1 MMKAFAN
8 LAKAFYLKL
17 KSQSMKL
24 LFFSISIL
32 LSGLLFSQKP
42 VDVKLNLRDGNSI
55 SGSTVMNDV
64 NLKTKYG
71 QLVIPI
77 KNITT
82 VEVGLVIDKATAD
95 KAVVYLKILN
105 SNSAEDLKKNAYSDL
120 VKLGI
125 KAIPAIIAFQ
135 DNSKNM
141 TEETIVSDY
150 SIDQALS
157 ELKNTYNVSDVTKVE
172 DVVFIDGDL
181 KMSGSYDFVKL
192 DVKTEYGNLSIPKE
206 KIKSIEV
213 LYTMEAEGNEII
225 LKLMASKHISG
236 NQNGGWLKTG
246 ITLKAGQK
254 FTITASGEVT
264 LASLSNQKYKPD
276 GSYVASNGTS
286 YPSTVSDDYG
296 SGSTY
301 PTYGNVVY
309 KIGETSYDNLRAGAK
324 FSGSAKASGMLLISI
339 YETVYNASNTG
350 TYNVKISLK

>member
-1 MMKAFAN
+1 MKSFI
-8 LAKAFYLKL
+8 
-17 KSQSMKL
+17 
-24 LFFSISIL
+24 FSISIL

-42 VDVKLNLRDGNSI
+42 VDVKLNLRDGSSI
-55 SGSTVMNDV
+55 SGSTVMSDV

-77 KNITT
+77 KNISSL
-82 VEVGLVIDKATAD
+82 EVGLGDDKATAD
-95 KAVVYLKILN
+95 KVNVYLKVLN
-105 SNSAEDLKKNAYSDL
+105 SNSTEEIKKAAYSDL

-135 DNSKNM
+135 EDSKNM

-157 ELKNTYNVSDVTKVE
+157 ELKNTYHVSDATRME
-172 DVVFIDGDL
+172 DVVFIEDDL

-213 LYTMEAEGNEII
+213 LYSMQAEGNEIV

-276 GSYVASNGTS
+276 GSYVAANGTS

-296 SGSTY
+296 TGSTY

-309 KIGETSYDNLRAGAK
+309 KIGETSYDALRAGAK
-324 FSGSAKASGMLLISI
+324 FSGSAKTSGMLLISI

-350 TYNVKISLK
+350 SYTVKISLK

>member
-1 MMKAFAN
+1 MKSFI
-8 LAKAFYLKL
+8 
-17 KSQSMKL
+17 
-24 LFFSISIL
+24 FSISIL

-42 VDVKLNLRDGNSI
+42 VDVKLNLRDGSSI
-55 SGSTVMNDV
+55 SGSTVMSDV

-77 KNITT
+77 KNISS
-82 VEVGLVIDKATAD
+82 VEVGLGDDKATAD
-95 KAVVYLKILN
+95 KANVYLKVLN
-105 SNSAEDLKKNAYSDL
+105 SNSTEELKKAAYSDL

-135 DNSKNM
+135 EDSKNM

-157 ELKNTYNVSDVTKVE
+157 ELKNTYHVSDATRME
-172 DVVFIDGDL
+172 DVVFIEDDL

-213 LYTMEAEGNEII
+213 LYSMQAEGNEIV

-254 FTITASGEVT
+254 FTIIASGEVT

-276 GSYVASNGTS
+276 GSYVAANGTS

-296 SGSTY
+296 TGSTY

-309 KIGETSYDNLRAGAK
+309 KIGETSYDALRAGAK
-324 FSGSAKASGMLLISI
+324 FSGSAKTSGMLLISI

-350 TYNVKISLK
+350 SYTVKISLK

>member
-1 MMKAFAN
+1 
-8 LAKAFYLKL
+8 
-17 KSQSMKL
+17 MKL
-24 LFFSISIL
+24 LLFSISIL

-42 VDVKLNLRDGNSI
+42 VDVKLNLRDGSAI

-82 VEVGLVIDKATAD
+82 VEVGLVNDKIIAD
-95 KAVVYLKILN
+95 KASVYLKILN
-105 SNSAEDLKKNAYSDL
+105 GNSVEELKKVAYSDL

-135 DNSKNM
+135 EDSKNM
-141 TEETIVSDY
+141 TEEVMVSDY

-157 ELKNTYNVSDVTKVE
+157 ELKNTYNVSDVTRME
-172 DVVFIDGDL
+172 DVVLMEDDL
-181 KMSGSYDFVKL
+181 KMSGTYDFIKL

-213 LYTMEAEGNEII
+213 LYSIQVEGNEIV
-225 LKLMASKHISG
+225 LKLMANKHISG

-254 FTITASGEVT
+254 FSITASGEVT

-276 GSYVASNGTS
+276 GSYVAANGTS

-296 SGSTY
+296 TGSTY

-309 KIGETSYDNLRAGAK
+309 KIGETSYDALRAGAK
-324 FSGSAKASGMLLISI
+324 FSGSAKTSGMLLISI

-350 TYNVKISLK
+350 SYTVKISLK

>member
-1 MMKAFAN
+1 MKSFI
-8 LAKAFYLKL
+8 
-17 KSQSMKL
+17 
-24 LFFSISIL
+24 FSISIL

-42 VDVKLNLRDGNSI
+42 VDVKLNLRDGSSI
-55 SGSTVMNDV
+55 SGSTVMSDV

-77 KNITT
+77 KNISS
-82 VEVGLVIDKATAD
+82 VEVGLGDDKATAD
-95 KAVVYLKILN
+95 KANVYLKVLN
-105 SNSAEDLKKNAYSDL
+105 SNSTEELKKAAYSDL

-135 DNSKNM
+135 EDSKNI

-157 ELKNTYNVSDVTKVE
+157 ELKNTYHVSDATRME
-172 DVVFIDGDL
+172 DVVFIEDDL

-192 DVKTEYGNLSIPKE
+192 DVKTEYGNLLIPKE

-213 LYTMEAEGNEII
+213 LYSMQAEGNEIV

-254 FTITASGEVT
+254 FSITASGEVT

-276 GSYVASNGTS
+276 GSYVAANGTS

-296 SGSTY
+296 TGSTY

-309 KIGETSYDNLRAGAK
+309 KIGETSYDALRAGAK
-324 FSGSAKASGMLLISI
+324 FSGSSKTSGMLLISI

-350 TYNVKISLK
+350 SYTVKISLK

>member
-1 MMKAFAN
+1 MKS
-8 LAKAFYLKL
+8 LIC
-17 KSQSMKL
+17 
-24 LFFSISIL
+24 SISIL

-42 VDVKLNLRDGNSI
+42 VDVKLNLRDGSSI
-55 SGSTVMNDV
+55 SGSTVMSDV

-77 KNITT
+77 KNISSL
-82 VEVGLVIDKATAD
+82 EVGLGDDKATAD
-95 KAVVYLKILN
+95 KANVYLKVLN
-105 SNSAEDLKKNAYSDL
+105 SNSTEELKKAAYSDL

-135 DNSKNM
+135 EDSKNM

-157 ELKNTYNVSDVTKVE
+157 ELKNTYHVSDATRME
-172 DVVFIDGDL
+172 DVVFIEDDL

-213 LYTMEAEGNEII
+213 LYSMQAEGNEIV

-254 FTITASGEVT
+254 FSITASGEVT

-276 GSYVASNGTS
+276 GSYVAANGTS

-296 SGSTY
+296 TGSTY

-309 KIGETSYDNLRAGAK
+309 KIGETSYDALRAGAK
-324 FSGSAKASGMLLISI
+324 FSGSAKTSGMLLISI

-350 TYNVKISLK
+350 SYTVKISLK

>member
-1 MMKAFAN
+1 
-8 LAKAFYLKL
+8 
-17 KSQSMKL
+17 MKL
-24 LFFSISIL
+24 LICSISIL

-42 VDVKLNLRDGNSI
+42 VDVKLNLRDGSSI
-55 SGSTVMNDV
+55 SGSTVMSDV

-77 KNITT
+77 KNISSL
-82 VEVGLVIDKATAD
+82 EVGLGDDKATAD
-95 KAVVYLKILN
+95 KANVYLKVLN
-105 SNSAEDLKKNAYSDL
+105 SNSTEELKKAAYSDL

-135 DNSKNM
+135 EDSKNM
-141 TEETIVSDY
+141 TEEAMVSDY

-157 ELKNTYNVSDVTKVE
+157 ELKNTYHVSDATRME
-172 DVVFIDGDL
+172 DVVFIEDDL

-213 LYTMEAEGNEII
+213 LYSMQAEGNEIV

-254 FTITASGEVT
+254 FSITASGEVT

-276 GSYVASNGTS
+276 GSYVAANGTS

-296 SGSTY
+296 TGSTY

-309 KIGETSYDNLRAGAK
+309 KIGETSYDALRAGAK
-324 FSGSAKASGMLLISI
+324 FSGSAKTSGMLLISI

-350 TYNVKISLK
+350 SYTVKISLK

>member
-1 MMKAFAN
+1 MKSFI
-8 LAKAFYLKL
+8 
-17 KSQSMKL
+17 
-24 LFFSISIL
+24 FSISIL

-42 VDVKLNLRDGNSI
+42 VDVKLNLRDGSSI
-55 SGSTVMNDV
+55 SGSTVMSDV

-77 KNITT
+77 KNISS
-82 VEVGLVIDKATAD
+82 VEVGLGDDKATAD
-95 KAVVYLKILN
+95 KANVYLKVLN
-105 SNSAEDLKKNAYSDL
+105 SNSTEELKKAAYSDL

-135 DNSKNM
+135 EDSKNM

-157 ELKNTYNVSDVTKVE
+157 ELKNTYHVSDATRME
-172 DVVFIDGDL
+172 DVVFIEDDL

-213 LYTMEAEGNEII
+213 LYSVQAEGNEIV

-254 FTITASGEVT
+254 FTIIASGEVT

-276 GSYVASNGTS
+276 GSYVAANGTS

-296 SGSTY
+296 TGSTY

-309 KIGETSYDNLRAGAK
+309 KIGETSYDALRAGAK
-324 FSGSAKASGMLLISI
+324 FSGSAKTSGMLLISI

-350 TYNVKISLK
+350 SYTVKISLK

>member
-1 MMKAFAN
+1 MKSFI
-8 LAKAFYLKL
+8 
-17 KSQSMKL
+17 
-24 LFFSISIL
+24 FSISIL

-42 VDVKLNLRDGNSI
+42 VDVKLNLRDGSSI
-55 SGSTVMNDV
+55 SGSTVMSDV

-77 KNITT
+77 KNISSL
-82 VEVGLVIDKATAD
+82 EVGLGDDKATAD
-95 KAVVYLKILN
+95 KANVYLKVLN
-105 SNSAEDLKKNAYSDL
+105 SNSTEELKKAAYSDL

-135 DNSKNM
+135 EDSKNM
-141 TEETIVSDY
+141 TEEAMVSDY

-157 ELKNTYNVSDVTKVE
+157 ELKNTYHVSDATRME
-172 DVVFIDGDL
+172 DVVFIEDDL

-213 LYTMEAEGNEII
+213 LYSMQAEGNEIV

-276 GSYVASNGTS
+276 GSYVAANGTS

-296 SGSTY
+296 TGSTY

-309 KIGETSYDNLRAGAK
+309 KIGETSYDAFRAGAK
-324 FSGSAKASGMLLISI
+324 FSGSAKTSGMLLISI

-350 TYNVKISLK
+350 SYTVKISLK

>member
-1 MMKAFAN
+1 MKSFI
-8 LAKAFYLKL
+8 
-17 KSQSMKL
+17 
-24 LFFSISIL
+24 FSISIL

-42 VDVKLNLRDGNSI
+42 IDVKLNLRDGSAI
-55 SGSTVMNDV
+55 SGSTVMSDV

-77 KNITT
+77 KNISS
-82 VEVGLVIDKATAD
+82 VEVGLGDDNATAD
-95 KAVVYLKILN
+95 KANVYLKVLN
-105 SNSAEDLKKNAYSDL
+105 SNSTEELKKAAYSDL

-135 DNSKNM
+135 EDSKNII
-141 TEETIVSDY
+141 EEAMVSDY

-157 ELKNTYNVSDVTKVE
+157 ELKNTYHVSDATRME
-172 DVVFIDGDL
+172 DVVFIEDDL

-213 LYTMEAEGNEII
+213 LYSMQAEGNEIV

-276 GSYVASNGTS
+276 GSYVAANGTS

-296 SGSTY
+296 TGSTY

-309 KIGETSYDNLRAGAK
+309 KIGETSYDALRAGAK
-324 FSGSAKASGMLLISI
+324 FSGSAKTSGMLLISI

-350 TYNVKISLK
+350 SYTVKISLK

>member
-1 MMKAFAN
+1 MKA
-8 LAKAFYLKL
+8 LI
-17 KSQSMKL
+17 
-24 LFFSISIL
+24 FSISIL

-42 VDVKLNLRDGNSI
+42 VDVKLNLRDGSSI
-55 SGSTVMNDV
+55 SGSTVMSDV

-82 VEVGLVIDKATAD
+82 VEVGLVNDKAIAD
-95 KAVVYLKILN
+95 KALVYLKVLN
-105 SNSAEDLKKNAYSDL
+105 SNSAEELKKNAYSDL

-125 KAIPAIIAFQ
+125 KVIPAIIAFQ
-135 DNSKNM
+135 EDSKNM
-141 TEETIVSDY
+141 TEESIVSDY
-150 SIDQALS
+150 TIDQALS
-157 ELKNTYNVSDVTKVE
+157 ELKNTYNVSDATRME
-172 DVVFIDGDL
+172 DVVLIEDDL
-181 KMSGSYDFVKL
+181 KMSGTYDFVKL

-213 LYTMEAEGNEII
+213 LYSMQTEGNEIV

-254 FTITASGEVT
+254 FSVTASGEVT

-276 GSYVASNGTS
+276 GSYVAANGTS

-296 SGSTY
+296 TGSTY

-309 KIGETSYDNLRAGAK
+309 KIGETSYDVLRAGAK
-324 FSGSAKASGMLLISI
+324 FSGSAKTGGMLLISI

-350 TYNVKISLK
+350 SYTVKISLK

>member
-1 MMKAFAN
+1 MKSFI
-8 LAKAFYLKL
+8 
-17 KSQSMKL
+17 
-24 LFFSISIL
+24 FSISIL

-42 VDVKLNLRDGNSI
+42 VDVKLNLRDGSSI
-55 SGSTVMNDV
+55 SGSTVMSDV

-77 KNITT
+77 KNISS
-82 VEVGLVIDKATAD
+82 VEVGLGDDKATAD
-95 KAVVYLKILN
+95 KANVYLKVLN
-105 SNSAEDLKKNAYSDL
+105 SNSTEELKKAAYSDL

-135 DNSKNM
+135 EDSKNM
-141 TEETIVSDY
+141 TEEAMVSDY

-157 ELKNTYNVSDVTKVE
+157 ELKNTYHVSDATRME
-172 DVVFIDGDL
+172 DVVFIEDDL

-213 LYTMEAEGNEII
+213 LYSMQAEGNEIV

-276 GSYVASNGTS
+276 GSYVAANGTS

-296 SGSTY
+296 TGSTY

-309 KIGETSYDNLRAGAK
+309 KIGETSYDALRAGAK
-324 FSGSAKASGMLLISI
+324 FSGNAKTSGMLLISI
-339 YETVYNASNTG
+339 YETVYNASNIGSYT
-350 TYNVKISLK
+350 VKISLK

>member
-1 MMKAFAN
+1 
-8 LAKAFYLKL
+8 
-17 KSQSMKL
+17 MKL
-24 LFFSISIL
+24 LLFSISIL
-32 LSGLLFSQKP
+32 FSGLLFSQKP
-42 VDVKLNLRDGNSI
+42 VDVKLNLRDGSTI
-55 SGSTVMNDV
+55 SGSTVMSDV

-82 VEVGLVIDKATAD
+82 VEVGLANDKAISD
-95 KAVVYLKILN
+95 KALVYLKVLN
-105 SNSAEDLKKNAYSDL
+105 SNSSEELKKNAYTDL

-125 KAIPAIIAFQ
+125 KAIPTIIVFQ
-135 DNSKNM
+135 EDSKNM

-150 SIDQALS
+150 TVDQALS
-157 ELKNTYNVSDVTKVE
+157 ELKNIYNVSDATRME
-172 DVVFIDGDL
+172 DVVFIEEDL
-181 KMSGSYDFVKL
+181 KMSGTYDFVKL

-206 KIKSIEV
+206 KIRSIEV
-213 LYTMEAEGNEII
+213 LYSMQAEGNEIV

-254 FTITASGEVT
+254 FTITALGEVT

-276 GSYVASNGTS
+276 GSYVAANGTS

-296 SGSTY
+296 TGSTF

-309 KIGETSYDNLRAGAK
+309 KIGETSYDALRAGAK
-324 FSGSAKASGMLLISI
+324 FSGSAKTSGMLLISI

-350 TYNVKISLK
+350 SYTVKISLK

>member
-1 MMKAFAN
+1 
-8 LAKAFYLKL
+8 
-17 KSQSMKL
+17 MKL
-24 LFFSISIL
+24 LLFSISIL
-32 LSGLLFSQKP
+32 FSGLLFSQKP
-42 VDVKLNLRDGNSI
+42 VDVKLNLRDGSTI
-55 SGSTVMNDV
+55 SGSTVMSDV

-82 VEVGLVIDKATAD
+82 VEVGLANDKAISD
-95 KAVVYLKILN
+95 KALVYLKVLN
-105 SNSAEDLKKNAYSDL
+105 SNSSEELKKNAYTDL

-125 KAIPAIIAFQ
+125 KAIPTIIVFQ
-135 DNSKNM
+135 EDSKNM

-150 SIDQALS
+150 TVDQALS
-157 ELKNTYNVSDVTKVE
+157 ELKNIYNVSDATRME
-172 DVVFIDGDL
+172 DVVFIEEDL
-181 KMSGSYDFVKL
+181 KMSGTYDFVKL

-213 LYTMEAEGNEII
+213 LYSMQAEGNEIV
-225 LKLMASKHISG
+225 LKLLANKHISG

-254 FTITASGEVT
+254 FNITASGEVT

-296 SGSTY
+296 TGSSY
-301 PTYGNVVY
+301 STYGNVVY
-309 KIGETSYDNLRAGAK
+309 KIGESSYDTFRAGAK
-324 FSGSAKASGMLLISI
+324 FSGSAKTSGMLLISI

-350 TYNVKISLK
+350 SYTVKISLK